1 VENLILGY
9 PPETARSQD
18 DGNIMT
24 RPDIVLTSCR
34 DEEDI
39 IGVFIQYYLEAGFDA
54 VHVIDNGSQDRTAD
68 CVRKL
73 ESSGLP
79 VSLQYDPRE
88 GYERFFTE
96 WLQSVGERYKPRWIF
111 FLDCDEFI
119 LFPTGVKKYLNALPP
134 EINKIR
140 LQQKE
145 IYPDKKQDKCPGGFL
160 LSRRAETSFED
171 TTKEVIR
178 WHREAIVYG
187 GKHKIE
193 LPNPE
198 LYAPTDIFIRHYKYR
213 TFEQSFQKEKNK
225 VANQKIYT
233 DQELAQISSFD
244 LQTTRRWIEYC
255 EQTLSKERWRDSFS
269 PDCPAIYDEEM
280 ALYASKLLPILI
292 VLNEDIS

>member
-1 VENLILGY
+1 
-9 PPETARSQD
+9 
-18 DGNIMT
+18 MT

-39 IGVFIQYYLEAGFDA
+39 IGVFIQYYLEVGFDA

-68 CVRKL
+68 WVRKL

-88 GYERFFTE
+88 GYERFYSE
-96 WLQSVGERYKPRWIF
+96 WFQSVGERYQPRWIF

-119 LFPTGVKKYLNALPP
+119 LFPICVKKYLNALPP
-134 EINKIR
+134 EVNKIR

-145 IYPDKKQDKCPGGFL
+145 IYPDINQNKRPGDFL
-160 LSRRAETSFED
+160 LSRRAESSFND

-193 LPNPE
+193 FPNPVI
-198 LYAPTDIFIRHYKYR
+198 YTPTDIFIRHYKYR
-213 TFEQSFQKEKNK
+213 TLEQSLRKEKNK
-225 VANQKIYT
+225 VAVQKIYT
-233 DQELAQISSFD
+233 DEELTKISSFD

-255 EQTLSKERWRDSFS
+255 KLTLSKERWRDSFS
-269 PDCPAIYDEEM
+269 PDCSAVYDEEM
-280 ALYASKLLPILI
+280 ALYAIKLLHRLI
-292 VLNEDIS
+292 FLNEDIL